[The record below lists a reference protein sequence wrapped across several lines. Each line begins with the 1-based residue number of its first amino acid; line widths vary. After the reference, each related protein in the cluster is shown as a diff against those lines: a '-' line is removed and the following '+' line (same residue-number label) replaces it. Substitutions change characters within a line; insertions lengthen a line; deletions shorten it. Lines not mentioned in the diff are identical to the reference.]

1 MTNKNNAPKMGE
13 YDPRLILLD
22 PNDNVFGVARPIRA
36 GEMLMID
43 GEIIQLD
50 QQAGM
55 GFKISTRN
63 IAEGEH
69 ILKYGAVIGVA
80 NQPIIKG
87 QLVHTHNIDST
98 YMANTVTTGT
108 RKEVIS

>member
-1 MTNKNNAPKMGE
+1 MTNKNNTAPMGD

-22 PNDNVFGVARPIRA
+22 PNDNIFGVARPIRA

-43 GEIIQLD
+43 GELVQLD

-55 GFKISTRN
+55 GFKIAARN
-63 IAEGEH
+63 IEQGEH

-80 NQPIIKG
+80 NQHITKG
-87 QLVHTHNIDST
+87 QLVHVHNIEST

>member
-1 MTNKNNAPKMGE
+1 MTEKNSTQRGE

-22 PNDNVFGVARPIRA
+22 PNDNVLGVARPIRA
-36 GEMLMID
+36 GEMLNIE
-43 GEIIQLD
+43 GELVQLD

-55 GFKISTRN
+55 GFKIAARPISK
-63 IAEGEH
+63 GEQ

-80 NQPIIKG
+80 
-87 QLVHTHNIDST
+87 THNITKGHLVHVHNIEST

-108 RKEVIS
+108 RKEIIS